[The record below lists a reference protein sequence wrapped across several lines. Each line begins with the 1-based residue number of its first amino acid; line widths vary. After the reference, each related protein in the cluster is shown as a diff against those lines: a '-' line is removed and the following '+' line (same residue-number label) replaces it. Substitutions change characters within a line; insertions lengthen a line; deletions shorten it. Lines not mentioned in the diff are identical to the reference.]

1 MHLLKGGLARRTK
14 SLTKEGPLPK
24 HSPRKSTIFYS
35 HFASHWLKGDEL
47 GASVKEADVEANLV
61 DVPGR
66 GGHRGVEGAGRV
78 WGGADHL
85 ALGVDQVRAGCCG
98 VDVTRG
104 AGGGLDHGFDVVG
117 VVGGDED
124 GGRGA
129 EVGGGR
135 ACALE
140 HGGSARIWCSWW
152 G

>member
-14 SLTKEGPLPK
+14 SFTEEGPLPK

-47 GASVKEADVEANLV
+47 GASVKEADVEADLV

-66 GGHRGVEGAGRV
+66 GGHRGVEGAGGV
-78 WGGADHL
+78 GGGAHHL
-85 ALGVDQVRAGCCG
+85 ALGVDQVWAG
-98 VDVTRG
+98 VDVTRR

-117 VVGGDED
+117 AVGGDED

-135 ACALE
+135 AGALE
-140 HGGSARIWCSWW
+140 HRGSARIWCSWW